1 MRPHIIYGYQLSYF
15 TRKVEAAY
23 QLLNIRHAYTA
34 KTIFNMR
41 RVEAGEAVLNRYRL
55 FVFLT
60 VVG

>member
-1 MRPHIIYGYQLSYF
+1 MRPHIIYSYQLSYF

-34 KTIFNMR
+34 KSIFNMR
-41 RVEAGEAVLNRYRL
+41 RVEAGGSINRYRL
-55 FVFLT
+55 FVYLT